1 MSDRFEVAVI
11 GGGVVGLAILRRLA
25 MAGLKC
31 VLLEKGADILSGAS
45 KGNSALL
52 HTGFDAPAG
61 STELTCMQA
70 GYEEYLAI
78 REKLNLPLLE
88 TSALVVAWSEEE
100 RASLSGI
107 VEKAHANGVEDVRLL
122 SQIEM
127 KVREPKLGA
136 GALAAVLVPGEHV
149 IDPWSAPLA
158 YAQQAM
164 AHGAII
170 HRKAEVTQA
179 EHRHDHW
186 LLQAGAQSIEARV
199 VINAAGLFGDRVE
212 AFARPSPFTIK
223 PRKGQFVVF
232 DKPAARLVRAI
243 ILPVPTER
251 TKGVVLFRTIFGNL
265 AIGPTAEETDEREA
279 GTCDSTTLEKLHARA
294 IEMVPALVNVGVN
307 AIYAGL
313 RPATEHK
320 DYSLEMQA
328 KELGARLNEDHPSLR
343 AVREQLEAATKIA
356 TSERREQPQSREA
369 INPVYQQLE
378 IAYRS
383 AMVRKDGLDARR
395 DSLTKH
401 LKSLDE
407 KIVSLNKNEVELT
420 KLSWEA
426 TLAENVYLQ
435 NAQSRD
441 KAKLLEALDHEGLSE
456 ISVVQPASLQLK
468 KASPKRAILLI
479 ACVLLAAG
487 MGVMQALVRTLLQ
500 RAGQHPPQG
509 PSNIDDID
517 LKPRLVAEDS
527 PSVNFSLQAV
537 R

>member
-1 MSDRFEVAVI
+1 MSERFEVAVI

-61 STELTCMQA
+61 SIELSCMQA

-100 RASLSGI
+100 RAKLPGI

-122 SQIEM
+122 TQIEM

-158 YAQQAM
+158 YAQQAI
-164 AHGAII
+164 AHGSII

-179 EHRHDHW
+179 EYRHDHW
-186 LLQAGAQSIEARV
+186 LLQAGAQSIQARV

-265 AIGPTAEETDEREA
+265 AIGPTAEETDAREA
-279 GTCDSTTLEKLHARA
+279 ATCDTATLGKLKARA
-294 IEMVPALVNVGVN
+294 IEMVPTLSEVGIN

-320 DYSLEMQA
+320 DYVIEALADKNWITVGGIRSTGLTGSLGIAQHVERLFRKHFGPLPKKKPIPQWTPVPNLA
-328 KELGARLNEDHPSLR
+328 EHQIRPYRRGGEIVCHCEWVTRAEIEAALQGPLPAGELGGLKRRTRAMMGRCQGFNCGAEVRDIFEKDHHGK
-343 AVREQLEAATKIA
+343 T
-356 TSERREQPQSREA
+356 
-369 INPVYQQLE
+369 
-378 IAYRS
+378 
-383 AMVRKDGLDARR
+383 
-395 DSLTKH
+395 
-401 LKSLDE
+401 
-407 KIVSLNKNEVELT
+407 
-420 KLSWEA
+420 
-426 TLAENVYLQ
+426 
-435 NAQSRD
+435 
-441 KAKLLEALDHEGLSE
+441 
-456 ISVVQPASLQLK
+456 
-468 KASPKRAILLI
+468 
-479 ACVLLAAG
+479 
-487 MGVMQALVRTLLQ
+487 
-500 RAGQHPPQG
+500 
-509 PSNIDDID
+509 
-517 LKPRLVAEDS
+517 
-527 PSVNFSLQAV
+527 
-537 R
+537 